1 VRHEQQQE
9 GNIIIIIIIIIAVI
23 AAAIAI
29 PAGVY
34 AASPLFINTMID
46 EPLPVAAG
54 EDNVTEDNSMAD
66 KTGNSMMEK
75 SLSGNFVGVGDG
87 IHNAEG
93 VVKVIPLDGSNNNN
107 NILRLGDLLQVD
119 KRAGPVRVPVD

>member
-46 EPLPVAAG
+46 EPLQSPQA
-54 EDNVTEDNSMAD
+54 
-66 KTGNSMMEK
+66 KTM
-75 SLSGNFVGVGDG
+75 
-87 IHNAEG
+87 
-93 VVKVIPLDGSNNNN
+93 
-107 NILRLGDLLQVD
+107 
-119 KRAGPVRVPVD
+119 